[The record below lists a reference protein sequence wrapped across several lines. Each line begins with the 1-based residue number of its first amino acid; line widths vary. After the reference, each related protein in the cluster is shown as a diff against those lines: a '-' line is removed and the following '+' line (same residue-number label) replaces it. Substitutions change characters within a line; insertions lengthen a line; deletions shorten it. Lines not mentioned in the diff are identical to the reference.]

1 MVCDVGVTKLRH
13 FVRGACVNLVHFAGL
28 LHCTGGGGGGEAQK
42 SVIFVL
48 ICVMTKICLSMGL
61 IVTFVGALDV
71 VADVINNNFDS
82 SIRHLLRLL
91 LRAEL
96 FAIELFQLH
105 LPNCNLRCCLV
116 LGGASA
122 SHTHPFSFSISIF
135 PTAANIWLRPR

>member
-1 MVCDVGVTKLRH
+1 
-13 FVRGACVNLVHFAGL
+13 
-28 LHCTGGGGGGEAQK
+28 
-42 SVIFVL
+42 
-48 ICVMTKICLSMGL
+48 MTKIYLSMGM

>member
-1 MVCDVGVTKLRH
+1 M
-13 FVRGACVNLVHFAGL
+13 NLVHFAGL

-48 ICVMTKICLSMGL
+48 ICVMTKICLSMGM
-61 IVTFVGALDV
+61 IVTFGALDV
-71 VADVINNNFDS
+71 INNTFDS

-116 LGGASA
+116 LGGAIA

>member
-1 MVCDVGVTKLRH
+1 VQYYYAWVLLRLLQGAFCVVCDVGVTKLRH

-48 ICVMTKICLSMGL
+48 ICVMTKICLSMGM

-82 SIRHLLRLL
+82 S
-91 LRAEL
+91 
-96 FAIELFQLH
+96 
-105 LPNCNLRCCLV
+105 
-116 LGGASA
+116 
-122 SHTHPFSFSISIF
+122 TIF

>member
-1 MVCDVGVTKLRH
+1 M
-13 FVRGACVNLVHFAGL
+13 
-28 LHCTGGGGGGEAQK
+28 
-42 SVIFVL
+42 IFVL
-48 ICVMTKICLSMGL
+48 ICVMTKICLSMGM
-61 IVTFVGALDV
+61 IVTFGALDV
-71 VADVINNNFDS
+71 INNTFDS

-116 LGGASA
+116 LGGAIA

>member
-1 MVCDVGVTKLRH
+1 
-13 FVRGACVNLVHFAGL
+13 
-28 LHCTGGGGGGEAQK
+28 
-42 SVIFVL
+42 
-48 ICVMTKICLSMGL
+48 
-61 IVTFVGALDV
+61 
-71 VADVINNNFDS
+71 
-82 SIRHLLRLL
+82 L

-116 LGGASA
+116 LGGAIA